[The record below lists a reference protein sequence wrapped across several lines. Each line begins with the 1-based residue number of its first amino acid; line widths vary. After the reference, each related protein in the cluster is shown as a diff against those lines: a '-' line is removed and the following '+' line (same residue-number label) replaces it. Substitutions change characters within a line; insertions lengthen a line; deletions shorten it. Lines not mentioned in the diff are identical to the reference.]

1 MKNVI
6 IIYWSS
12 TGNTE
17 KMAES
22 IAEGA
27 KVDGINVILKS
38 VSEASPEDVFG
49 SDAVALGCPSMGA
62 EELDDDEMEPFV
74 EALNNE
80 KIKGK
85 PVALFGSYDWGD
97 GEWMRNWEERMK
109 SYGANIIEEGLII
122 NLTPDEEGLN
132 KCKQLGENLAKY

>member
-1 MKNVI
+1 MKNVTV
-6 IIYWSS
+6 IYWSS

-17 KMAES
+17 KMAEG

-27 KVDGINVILKS
+27 KTDGINVILKN

-62 EELDDDEMEPFV
+62 EELDNDEMEPFV

-109 SYGANIIEEGLII
+109 GYGANVIEEGLII